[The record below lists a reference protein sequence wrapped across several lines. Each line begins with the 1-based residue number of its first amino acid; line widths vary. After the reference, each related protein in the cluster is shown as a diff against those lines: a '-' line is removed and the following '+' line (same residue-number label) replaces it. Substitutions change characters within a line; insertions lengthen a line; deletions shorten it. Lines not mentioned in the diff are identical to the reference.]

1 MKRHKL
7 LVAVMALSLCLGL
20 VGFASG
26 EDQPPP
32 KPTKPVEGLQAI
44 GATVQGT
51 LYWPDPAEGKPVP
64 GYEAGCSKI
73 QVIVR
78 VITSSAPSP
87 GGELYLGWSTLKQVW
102 ATPKGNQCAYILE
115 GLPGG
120 RTFQLEATY
129 EGEWSI
135 AGKYPS
141 VAELIRL
148 KAGQNVTKDLK
159 LGVGAIPK

>member
-1 MKRHKL
+1 MKRHKRF
-7 LVAVMALSLCLGL
+7 VTGMALALCLGP

-26 EDQPPP
+26 GDQP
-32 KPTKPVEGLQAI
+32 LM
-44 GATVQGT
+44 GATIQGV
-51 LYWPDPAEGKPVP
+51 LSWPDPAEGKPVP

-73 QVIVR
+73 RVIVR
-78 VITSSAPSP
+78 MITSSTPAP
-87 GGELYLGWSTLKQVW
+87 GGELYFGGSPLQQVW
-102 ATPKGNQCAYILE
+102 ATPKGDQCTYTLE

-120 RTFQLEATY
+120 RIFQLEATY

-135 AGKYPS
+135 TGKYPS
-141 VAELIRL
+141 VIELIRL